1 MGNVGHDNDI
11 IMITVIVIIT
21 NNKFVRVRM
30 DVESQTRRR
39 RWPGAYFF
47 QKNTIIII
55 FQNIKNALII
65 ENNVIIDTI

>member
-1 MGNVGHDNDI
+1 MGTVRHDNDT
-11 IMITVIVIIT
+11 IMITVIVIFT

-30 DVESQTRRR
+30 NVESQTHRRQR
-39 RWPGAYFF
+39 GAYFF

-65 ENNVIIDTI
+65 DNNVIIDRI